1 MSGALSESHRRRTG
15 EAEDGH
21 TAAPVSPNRRPTFSE
36 RVAAATPPGR
46 DRALD
51 GLRALALL
59 GVVFGHWLVGVL
71 VLADDGGVRI
81 SSPLNRLSELSPATW
96 FFQMLGL
103 FFLVGGYS
111 ATLSLRRAE
120 ERGER
125 YGTWLRSRFLRLS
138 RPVVAATALSAAAL
152 GMLAAAGVATSTL
165 RSWIVLLVQPLW
177 FVLMYT
183 VATLLTRYALAADR
197 LLGAWAAAPL
207 PVIVAVVDLL
217 RWGPWQESMPSWI
230 GLINLLPAWFFGY
243 QLGVCWAR
251 GRFDR
256 VHRWVL
262 LVGGA
267 TVFLLLVT
275 KLGYPTSMVG
285 VPGAERTNSHPP
297 SLLVVALAA
306 TQSGAAM
313 LLHER
318 INRWL
323 RRPRLWAG
331 AALINLVAMSILC
344 WHQVPLVVVSMFGGL
359 AGGLPGLNELPMA
372 GEVMWV
378 FARVAWLPVFAAL
391 FVLVLAAVRRFEGPW
406 VGVPRFFRVA
416 VGVLTACFALAAA
429 SLW

>member
-1 MSGALSESHRRRTG
+1 MSGALSESSRRRIG
-15 EAEDGH
+15 EPRAGH
-21 TAAPVSPNRRPTFSE
+21 TPATAAPSPHPTFSQ
-36 RVAAATPPGR
+36 RLAAATPPDR

-59 GVVFGHWLVGVL
+59 GVVLGHWLVGVL

-81 SSPLNRLSELSPATW
+81 SSPLNRLSELAPATW

-111 ATLSLRRAE
+111 ATLSLGRAT
-120 ERGER
+120 ERGQR
-125 YGTWLRSRFLRLS
+125 YGTWLRSRFLRLA
-138 RPVVAATALSAAAL
+138 RPVVAAAALSAAIL
-152 GMLAAAGVATSTL
+152 GMLAAAGVPTSTL
-165 RSWIVLLVQPLW
+165 RSWIVLLLQPLW
-177 FVLMYT
+177 FVLIYAA
-183 VATLLTRYALAADR
+183 ATLLTRYALAAGR
-197 LLGAWAAAPL
+197 LFGAWAAVPL
-207 PVIVAVVDLL
+207 PVVVAVVDLL

-230 GLINLLPAWFFGY
+230 GLINLLPGWFFGY

-256 VHRWVL
+256 VHRWML
-262 LVGGA
+262 LAGGA
-267 TVFLLLVT
+267 ALFLLLVT

-306 TQSGAAM
+306 AQSGAAM

-344 WHQVPLVVVSMFGGL
+344 WHQVPLLLVSMLGGF
-359 AGGLPGLNELPMA
+359 AGGLPGLNELPMPSEA
-372 GEVMWV
+372 AWV
-378 FARVAWLPVFAAL
+378 LDRLAWLPVFAAL
-391 FVLVLAAVRRFEGPW
+391 FVLLLAAVRRFEGPW
-406 VGVPRFFRVA
+406 VGVPRYLRILA
-416 VGVLTACFALAAA
+416 GVLTACFFLTAA